1 MLTQKDVK
9 WDWTSMHQE
18 AFETLKRLL
27 TSDTVMGYFDPSKN
41 TELHVDASPVG
52 LGAILTQTTPGKDD
66 TKVMA
71 YASRSLTPVESRYS
85 HIEKEALAIIYGIEH
100 FRLYLY
106 GHVFTLITD
115 NKPLELIYKNL
126 RLAHPA
132 VSSDGAYVCKS
143 THSMLN
149 IGPVQRILQTIYLVI
164 HALPQTPEIPL
175 RI

>member
-1 MLTQKDVK
+1 
-9 WDWTSMHQE
+9 MHQK

-27 TSDTVMGYFDPSKN
+27 TSDAVMGYFDPSKN

-71 YASRSLTPVESRYS
+71 YASRSLTPVESCYS

-126 RLAHPA
+126 QSRPSSRIERWCLRLQEYSFHVKYRP
-132 VSSDGAYVCKS
+132 
-143 THSMLN
+143 
-149 IGPVQRILQTIYLVI
+149 GPKNPSEI
-164 HALPQTPEIPL
+164 HKHQKLP
-175 RI
+175 